1 MLTECSSDDRKQVL
15 KTIWDASIDA
25 VSGQQ
30 AVENAIANDS
40 PWQADLVIAVGKAA
54 VGMCRGALNSMAGP
68 YEAIVVTKYDHAD
81 DDIRARVAV
90 TVIESGHPIPDQHS
104 LDAGAVLLDRVRSMS
119 GDSRLLLLVS
129 GGASALA
136 EALPAGMNLEDLQ
149 LIADEMISTGKTI
162 GEINSRRKQTS
173 LIKDGKLLQQFHGAE
188 IRVYAISDVEGDSIS
203 TIGSGIGDCHLAV
216 AQATSSIIASNQ
228 IARER
233 AANAAIALGLTVQ
246 QNQETLYDD
255 VFRLAERIGTTLR
268 DAAAGVYIWGG
279 EPTII
284 LPERPGQGGRN
295 QSLALAVSQYLA
307 GTDHI
312 TLLVAGTDGSD
323 GPTAAAGGM
332 VDGNTFDRAD
342 AARVA
347 LENADAGRYLAEQ
360 DCLFVTGPTNT
371 NVMDL
376 AIAIVD

>member
-1 MLTECSSDDRKQVL
+1 VSSGDDRKQVL
-15 KTIWDASIDA
+15 KTIWDAAIDA

-40 PWQADLVIAVGKAA
+40 PWQPDLIIAVGKAA
-54 VGMCRGALNSMAGP
+54 TGMCRGALNSLTGP
-68 YEAIVVTKYDHAD
+68 CETILVTKYDHAD
-81 DDIRARVAV
+81 DDMRAREAV

-104 LDAGAVLLDRVRSMS
+104 LDAGAALLERVQSMPA
-119 GDSRLLLLVS
+119 DSRLLVLVS

-136 EALPAGMNLEDLQ
+136 EALPVGMDLKDLQ
-149 LIADEMISTGKTI
+149 AIADEMISTGKTI

-173 LIKDGKLLQQFHGAE
+173 LIKDGKLLQQFSGAE

-203 TIGSGIGDCHLAV
+203 TVGSGIGDCHRA
-216 AQATSSIIASNQ
+216 AAKAKSNIIASNQ
-228 IARER
+228 IARAR
-233 AANAAIALGLTVQ
+233 AADTATTLGLKVQ
-246 QNQETLYDD
+246 QNQETLYGD
-255 VFRLAERIGTTLR
+255 VFKLAELIGSYLR

-279 EPTII
+279 EPTIV
-284 LPERPGQGGRN
+284 LPGCPGQGGRN
-295 QSLALAVSQYLA
+295 QSLALAVSHHLS
-307 GTDHI
+307 GKDNI
-312 TLLVAGTDGSD
+312 TLLVAGTDGTD
-323 GPTAAAGGM
+323 GPTTAAGGM
-332 VDGNTFDRAD
+332 VDGNTFARAD

-360 DCLFVTGPTNT
+360 NCLFVTGPTNT